1 MNNNGSVYKD
11 FEVKRM
17 ENEDLFIFTEV
28 KLKWSVGMGIRWAV
42 WDYCKCL
49 LKELWEIAYKNK
61 ADWESII
68 VVHMGIR
75 EVK

>member
-1 MNNNGSVYKD
+1 MD

-17 ENEDLFIFTEV
+17 ENKDLFIFTEV
-28 KLKWSVGMGIRWAV
+28 KLKWSVGMGIRWTV
-42 WDYCKCL
+42 QDYCQCL
-49 LKELWEIAYKNK
+49 LKELWEIVYKNK

-68 VVHMGIR
+68 IVVHTVGIT